1 MRKTAKAR
9 GITLKRGASRDDIAD
24 ALLGHLREA
33 LAGKGDDD
41 EPGGVP
47 KPAKK
52 APVKK
57 AAKKPA
63 GKTVPVADLRAGD
76 YAKVEGRDQYGNP
89 THGTGFVSNP
99 TPVRI
104 GKGAKKH
111 EGFQLSVTET
121 KDGANGWR
129 MTVVVDDL
137 NATAELR
144 DPPSGDE
151 PSGAAPQGAP
161 VKRVPAR
168 KKARDLTD
176 STDPRDNAEKVE
188 RLLDEDDEGPD
199 FADLYRKIEYGP
211 SGQRKDHKVGRVR
224 RLNSGPY
231 DLAVVDPKTGDHVG
245 FITRDGDEWTV
256 TAEGPDG
263 ALSLKGRASTP
274 AVAADVLVSDEHS
287 AMGRHN
293 SRRLDGGKFR
303 AHKPAADRDE
313 SAAKLPPAKPT
324 PARLSDDPAVREVQV
339 ENRIREAYQERL
351 ADGPGG
357 WVPLASIREAL
368 PDIDRDELDAA
379 LTRTAIQPGAH
390 VIPWDN
396 IKALT
401 KRDHDAALRIGGN
414 DSHVIRLEDPSPR
427 PLPDTA
433 PRKRAPAKKA
443 APTAEPDA
451 PDADAD
457 IRSLDPEAARRVR
470 KSTKGATIGDVV
482 LGPTQAE
489 VALGLSD
496 APLIFGRDYG
506 DHPLA
511 GADGVITHRGSRLP
525 EGFTGTRAEIYAGR
539 FAQRPGL
546 SPEENR
552 ALDLYVLSSVADPL
566 NSSLRSGNT
575 THGTVKTN
583 VQGNPTVD
591 LDEVA
596 SNLDA
601 AIAAGELAEDTNL
614 YRGSL
619 MRPVDVGKLQPGA
632 ITAESGYLSTSTDR
646 QSGHEII
653 GWRREKGAAGSSP
666 VLFKIRAPAG
676 THAAVGHVEENEVLL
691 GRGRQMRVVDVL
703 RPTRKGDVRVVTV
716 EPLPE
721 ATDPTDPEAAR
732 DALKRKAKARPTL
745 HQEMDAMGDALAQQR
760 ELETAAG
767 TRRDPIA
774 DTLAVL
780 RDMSP
785 ETARDELDLMRVA
798 DLKSAAEVGGGCRC
812 RAVSGN
818 WWTGWWSTG
827 PVAGVRRRCNAAS
840 GRASG
845 GNPVRPT
852 RGFPRCRDPQAE
864 STDRR
869 ADGSHGWALESYDRN
884 YGVSTW
890 TAPDGRRITMS
901 PALAAAAHP
910 YSATVSAISPTRRHW
925 PTSSRPPI
933 RSRRSRTSTR
943 RQRTLV
949 SLGRIRAVATVH
961 G

>member
-1 MRKTAKAR
+1 MSTPTRWWRRSTPSAEGRSRRRLVRTSTVCILAGRRAGFGTRSARILQGLTKWAAAGGEGDPFEGFEREPLRKVAKAR

-41 EPGGVP
+41 GPDDDDEPAPVA
-47 KPAKK
+47 KKKAPAKK
-52 APVKK
+52 AP
-57 AAKKPA
+57 AKKPG
-63 GKTVPVADLRAGD
+63 GKTVPVADLKAGD
-76 YAKVEGRDQYGNP
+76 YATVEGRDQYGNP
-89 THGTGFVSNP
+89 THGTGFVSDP
-99 TPVRI
+99 QPVRI

-443 APTAEPDA
+443 APTAQPDA
-451 PDADAD
+451 ASGAATGGDALKAVPAS
-457 IRSLDPEAARRVR
+457 R
-470 KSTKGATIGDVV
+470 
-482 LGPTQAE
+482 
-489 VALGLSD
+489 
-496 APLIFGRDYG
+496 
-506 DHPLA
+506 LA
-511 GADGVITHRGSRLP
+511 GFQRGKKRSH
-525 EGFTGTRAEIYAGR
+525 
-539 FAQRPGL
+539 AQP
-546 SPEENR
+546 
-552 ALDLYVLSSVADPL
+552 
-566 NSSLRSGNT
+566 
-575 THGTVKTN
+575 
-583 VQGNPTVD
+583 
-591 LDEVA
+591 
-596 SNLDA
+596 
-601 AIAAGELAEDTNL
+601 
-614 YRGSL
+614 
-619 MRPVDVGKLQPGA
+619 
-632 ITAESGYLSTSTDR
+632 
-646 QSGHEII
+646 
-653 GWRREKGAAGSSP
+653 
-666 VLFKIRAPAG
+666 
-676 THAAVGHVEENEVLL
+676 
-691 GRGRQMRVVDVL
+691 GRGR
-703 RPTRKGDVRVVTV
+703 
-716 EPLPE
+716 
-721 ATDPTDPEAAR
+721 
-732 DALKRKAKARPTL
+732 
-745 HQEMDAMGDALAQQR
+745 
-760 ELETAAG
+760 
-767 TRRDPIA
+767 
-774 DTLAVL
+774 
-780 RDMSP
+780 
-785 ETARDELDLMRVA
+785 
-798 DLKSAAEVGGGCRC
+798 
-812 RAVSGN
+812 
-818 WWTGWWSTG
+818 
-827 PVAGVRRRCNAAS
+827 
-840 GRASG
+840 
-845 GNPVRPT
+845 
-852 RGFPRCRDPQAE
+852 
-864 STDRR
+864 
-869 ADGSHGWALESYDRN
+869 
-884 YGVSTW
+884 
-890 TAPDGRRITMS
+890 
-901 PALAAAAHP
+901 
-910 YSATVSAISPTRRHW
+910 
-925 PTSSRPPI
+925 SS
-933 RSRRSRTSTR
+933 
-943 RQRTLV
+943 
-949 SLGRIRAVATVH
+949 
-961 G
+961 